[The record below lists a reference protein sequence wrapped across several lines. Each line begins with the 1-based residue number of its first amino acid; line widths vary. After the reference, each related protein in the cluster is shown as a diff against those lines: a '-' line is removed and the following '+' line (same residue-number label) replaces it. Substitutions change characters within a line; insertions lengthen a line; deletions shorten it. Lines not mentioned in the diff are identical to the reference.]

1 MSIRKQYI
9 QRNRYNLTINRLML
23 GLVVLTALGCT
34 GPMAIRKTH
43 QHYNEALQR
52 TAKEQLLLNLVRL
65 RYLDIP
71 TIIAAESLTT
81 QFSFDRG
88 ANVNGAVIEGFP
100 ANVLDLGFGTSAG
113 ETPTVAYRP
122 LRGSEYIKELVTPMQ
137 PEDLIRFIESGWSIE
152 RVLQIAAQGVNGIP
166 NAPNASGP
174 TPLQAPNYQEFDQ
187 LLDLLRELQ
196 LQGNI
201 ELGYVQEQKTISG
214 TALTA
219 QVTSED
225 LVNAAKN
232 GFRFEQ
238 LDGQF
243 HLVQTVRTPKI
254 RPVEP
259 FDPEQFSC
267 LSGMLGCDLLAEDG
281 ASISI
286 EPRSLMGAMY
296 YVSHAISV
304 PCEHYEAGLVPV
316 TVDAL
321 NQPFDWTQVAGNLF
335 RVCVQ
340 KHKPKCSYVAVKY
353 RGYWY
358 YIPDDHLSSK
368 ATFTFLAALLELQ
381 AGGTSSPP
389 PPTLTIPV
397 GR

>member
-1 MSIRKQYI
+1 MSID
-9 QRNRYNLTINRLML
+9 NRYNRYKLTIFRLV
-23 GLVVLTALGCT
+23 LVLVLLIPAGCT
-34 GPMAIRKTH
+34 GPMAIRRTH
-43 QHYNEALQR
+43 QHYNEAIQK
-52 TAKEQLLLNLVRL
+52 TGKEQLLLNLVRL
-65 RYLDIP
+65 RYLDVP
-71 TIIAAESLTT
+71 TILAAESLTT

-88 ANVNGAVIEGFP
+88 AGVDGSVIEGSLP
-100 ANVLDLGFGTSAG
+100 NGLDLGISTSAG
-113 ETPTVAYRP
+113 ETPTVSYRP
-122 LRGSEYIKELVTPMQ
+122 LRGSEYIKELVTPMK

-152 RVLQIAAQGVNGIP
+152 RVLQIAAQEVNGIP
-166 NAPNASGP
+166 NAPTASGP

-196 LQGNI
+196 VQGNI
-201 ELGYVQEQKTISG
+201 ELGYVQEQKKISG

-238 LDGQF
+238 VDGQI
-243 HLVQTVRTPKI
+243 HLEQTVSTLKM

-259 FDPEQFSC
+259 SDPEQFSY
-267 LSGMLGCDLLAEDG
+267 LSELLGSDLLAEDG
-281 ASISI
+281 TKVSI
-286 EPRSLMGAMY
+286 EPRSLLGAMY
-296 YVSHAISV
+296 YLSHVISV
-304 PCEHYEAGLVPV
+304 PREHCEAGLIPV
-316 TVDAL
+316 TVDEL
-321 NQPFDWTQVAGNLF
+321 NQPFDWTQVAGNLL

-340 KHKPKCSYVAVKY
+340 KHKPKCSYVAVEY

-381 AGGTSSPP
+381 AGGTSSAP

-397 GR
+397 GG